1 MCGYTYSMIQEHG
14 VTIAWN
20 AGGGGTDFTL
30 HFIFN
35 RGGYLIPWLHCVVY
49 ILYCI
54 YIDWDLCGLSNLGKS
69 RPGGGNRNQE
79 EEVQFRKEEDRSMKI
94 RTGRGSK

>member
-1 MCGYTYSMIQEHG
+1 MAGMLG
-14 VTIAWN
+14 
-20 AGGGGTDFTL
+20 GGGGTDFTL

-79 EEVQFRKEEDRSMKI
+79 EEVQFRKEEDMEYEDKDRKRKQMTRI
-94 RTGRGSK
+94 